1 MKTLYVS
8 DLDGT
13 LLRSDETLSPF
24 TVDTINTLVQRGCL
38 FSYATARSYITA
50 SKVTN
55 QLSAPLPLIVYNGA
69 MIIHN
74 ADGRRLKLNP
84 FPETVKAL
92 LEDLLSHGIYPI
104 VYSLQGDR
112 ERYSFLPD
120 KCTRGMEIFLK
131 TREGDPRCTEVSSS
145 QELFRGELFYITC
158 IDEPARLLPMYRKY
172 GQKYRAVYEKD
183 FYSGEQWLEF
193 MPKEASKANAVRQ
206 LKQMFQCDR
215 VVAFGD
221 GVNDLD
227 MFRMADECYAMENAV
242 PELKSIATGVISSN
256 DEDGVARWLRENCI

>member
-84 FPETVKAL
+84 FPETVKTL

-131 TREGDPRCTEVSSS
+131 TREGDPAARRFLLLRSFFAASCSTSPVLMSPPDC
-145 QELFRGELFYITC
+145 FPC
-158 IDEPARLLPMYRKY
+158 IGNTGR
-172 GQKYRAVYEKD
+172 
-183 FYSGEQWLEF
+183 
-193 MPKEASKANAVRQ
+193 
-206 LKQMFQCDR
+206 
-215 VVAFGD
+215 
-221 GVNDLD
+221 
-227 MFRMADECYAMENAV
+227 
-242 PELKSIATGVISSN
+242 SIALFMKRIFTPASN
-256 DEDGVARWLRENCI
+256 GWSLCQRKPQRPMQFGS